1 MEIENISSVVFTYGG
16 TVVMAV
22 LFVFM
27 FFWLINKLNKTLE
40 ENSKLLSCLVE
51 SNNNIASA
59 LELLKNGCDKIEDKI
74 DRNYE
79 QVKYGGVDK

>member
-1 MEIENISSVVFTYGG
+1 MDG

-22 LFVFM
+22 LFVVM

-40 ENSKLLSCLVE
+40 ENSKLLGCLVE
-51 SNNNIASA
+51 SNNNIATA
-59 LELLKNGCDKIEDKI
+59 LELLKGGCDKIDDKL

-79 QVKYGGVDK
+79 LIKYGGVEK

>member
-1 MEIENISSVVFTYGG
+1 MEISELASTLFTYGG

-22 LFVFM
+22 LFVAV
-27 FFWLINKLNKTLE
+27 FFWLISKLNKTLE
-40 ENSKLLSCLVE
+40 ENSKLLGCLVE

-59 LELLKNGCDKIEDKI
+59 LELLKNGCDKLDDKI

-79 QVKYGGVDK
+79 LIKYGGEDK

>member
-1 MEIENISSVVFTYGG
+1 MEMENLSNVVFTYGG

-40 ENSKLLSCLVE
+40 ENSKLLACLVE

-59 LELLKNGCDKIEDKI
+59 LELIKNGCDKLDDKA

-79 QVKYGGVDK
+79 AIKYGGGDK